1 MIPMT
6 QDQHGQAPNAG
17 HIRGD
22 VVTDDE
28 TEEFPADQAK
38 PVTHFQKVASA
49 LRGNAQDRD
58 EPDQA
63 GPGQAGTDQAGTEQG
78 APGQGATA
86 TSPAAPRWNPPRAR
100 GPNRRAPAKRHRR
113 YTANDYGP
121 PHGRPTGA

>member
-63 GPGQAGTDQAGTEQG
+63 GPEQAGWDQTGAEQS
-78 APGQGATA
+78 APGRVRTG
-86 TSPAAPRWNPPRAR
+86 TSAAPPQATPPASTCARRGARAA
-100 GPNRRAPAKRHRR
+100 G
-113 YTANDYGP
+113 
-121 PHGRPTGA
+121 